1 MAICQTFDVQHLKT
15 AIRAW
20 TLWFNAHDLSMMSLC
35 YWSPNLVWDQVS
47 SLSHGRQHFGKIP
60 TNFMLFVCASADQT
74 NIGTAQF
81 WLTNKPV
88 HIIFQFINIQ
98 KMDADFF
105 FFINAS
111 FVQNWIKVVIFLIF
125 GTVGSCLKISK
136 HQLFL
141 CEDSLKRPGLMKQQN
156 EQNGNNLWWK

>member
-1 MAICQTFDVQHLKT
+1 MFSILKLQSEREPYDSTLMICLWWVFVTEAQTSCE
-15 AIRAW
+15 IR
-20 TLWFNAHDLSMMSLC
+20 SLL
-35 YWSPNLVWDQVS
+35 LVMVDNI
-47 SLSHGRQHFGKIP
+47 LGKYPPILC
-60 TNFMLFVCASADQT
+60 FLFVHLQIKQT
-74 NIGTAQF
+74 IGTAQF